1 MYPIPGHLSFSLV
14 CHRYLRGDLIAVI
27 VGGLLPDLID
37 KPLNDVFQLTPHGRY
52 AMHSLTGLVVL
63 TALVFCFFGR
73 RISVSYFAGHLA
85 HLVGDIDFCPW
96 FWPFVNYEFP
106 HGIDT
111 TDILH
116 SPLRIFFPGWILTE
130 ALILGLALFLFS
142 KYAERRWVQGLVLI
156 AIVGLFLFRV
166 SMERPDYAIL
176 EGGE

>member
-14 CHRYLRGDLIAVI
+14 CHRYLRGDLIAAI

-37 KPLNDVFQLTPHGRY
+37 KPLNDVFHITPHGRY
-52 AMHSLTGLVVL
+52 AMHSLTGLVVCS
-63 TALVFCFFGR
+63 ALAFWIFGR
-73 RISVSYFAGHLA
+73 RISLSYFTCHLA

-106 HGIDT
+106 QGIDT

-116 SPLRIFFPGWILTE
+116 SPLRIFFPGWILIE
-130 ALILGLALFLFS
+130 ALILGLAFFLYS
-142 KYAERRWVQGLVLI
+142 KYAKPRWAQALVLVT
-156 AIVGLFLFRV
+156 IVGLFLLRL

-176 EGGE
+176 EGET